1 MQAKEKSNKA
11 REIPITT
18 AEDNAGEMKNNENK
32 SDKEAGEGMKSKVF
46 KKISSDDAKKSK
58 KKDKHKK
65 DTGNENLKEK
75 IASLEKEKDELKEQ
89 ILRKTAELDN
99 MSRRSLKEKNEL
111 IDYANSG
118 LFNRLLP
125 IMDDFEKAIES
136 GENGNDFNSLF
147 QGIEMIYNKA
157 VKTFEETG
165 VKKMDVSPGDVFNVD
180 FHEALLQMPS
190 QHIEEGGIVQV
201 AQDGYM
207 FHDKVLRHAKVITS
221 SGRPD
226 NKEADNN
233 KNENIEKEEVSGE

>member
-1 MQAKEKSNKA
+1 MQVKENSKKA
-11 REIPITT
+11 REIPIISK
-18 AEDNAGEMKNNENK
+18 EDNTGELKNNENISNK
-32 SDKEAGEGMKSKVF
+32 DTGEEMKSNVF
-46 KKISSDDAKKSK
+46 NKKSSDDAKKTK
-58 KKDKHKK
+58 KKDKHKQNTETE
-65 DTGNENLKEK
+65 DLKEK

-99 MSRRSLKEKNEL
+99 MSRRSLKEKNEM
-111 IDYANSG
+111 IDYANAG

-125 IMDDFEKAIES
+125 IMDDFEKAIEA

-165 VKKMDVSPGDVFNVD
+165 VKKMEVSSGDDFNVD

-190 QHIEEGGIVQV
+190 RDVEEGAIVQV

-221 SGRPD
+221 SGKPD
-226 NKEADNN
+226 NNDADNN
-233 KNENIEKEEVSGE
+233 ENKETEEVSGE